1 MRRLEMKYRSLQSVW
16 GPCFIV
22 LGTWLALHVA
32 SITNELR
39 AQDFTQFRGPGGMGV
54 VADASLPTSWSETE
68 NLAWKVEVPGTGWS
82 QPVLWK
88 DRLYLTTAVSDVDLR
103 PKNFTGGV
111 SMPQS
116 MGLGGLSKPPD
127 TTIQWQVHCYSTDS
141 GDLIWSKTIVADKPK
156 YPVHP
161 SNTFAT
167 ESPVVDEDGV
177 YAFFGATGT
186 VAGLNHDGEQLWKAE
201 LGAYPTSNGFGTGSS
216 LAIDEGKVFVQH
228 FTDKSGTLVCYRTK
242 TGEEVW
248 KTDREKF
255 TSSWSSPLVWRND
268 QRAELISAGGEL
280 VVSNDPNTG
289 QELWRVNNIK
299 APTAC
304 SIAADPKQIY
314 FGGSDP
320 FAVGAFFAV
329 RAGGQGDLTPKSKN
343 GQFETCSWLD
353 KKGGPGMSSPV
364 SNGDLVFVVDKSVLR
379 CYDSTTGER
388 LYQSRIPNL
397 KMVAA
402 SPLIAGKQVLIVDEE
417 GNGALVEA
425 NREFK
430 VVGGGKID
438 DTFWAT
444 PALSKDSIYLRGVK
458 ALYCIRQAR

>member
-1 MRRLEMKYRSLQSVW
+1 
-16 GPCFIV
+16 
-22 LGTWLALHVA
+22 
-32 SITNELR
+32 
-39 AQDFTQFRGPGGMGV
+39 MGV

-304 SIAADPKQIY
+304 SIAADPKQITSVVPIRLRLAHSLP
-314 FGGSDP
+314 FGPVVEVIDSEIEKRT
-320 FAVGAFFAV
+320 V
-329 RAGGQGDLTPKSKN
+329 RDLQLARQKR
-343 GQFETCSWLD
+343 
-353 KKGGPGMSSPV
+353 GPGMSSPV

-379 CYDSTTGER
+379 CYDTVTGEDFTKAAF
-388 LYQSRIPNL
+388 RI
-397 KMVAA
+397 
-402 SPLIAGKQVLIVDEE
+402 
-417 GNGALVEA
+417 
-425 NREFK
+425 
-430 VVGGGKID
+430 
-438 DTFWAT
+438 
-444 PALSKDSIYLRGVK
+444 
-458 ALYCIRQAR
+458 